1 MRAQDLEQKAVQMS
15 KPLPQ
20 CEDAAMPASIFR
32 YVWQTG
38 ARHQV
43 WLAALAIVL
52 FVLTMGPLELQRR
65 IVNSALESGT
75 AGRVA
80 WLCAAYAGLVLGAG
94 GIKLG
99 FNIFRGWI
107 SENAVRDLRRR
118 VYVHAAACEDCKDPE
133 QEGIGMSIILTEAE
147 PVGGFVGLSISE
159 PLMQVGT
166 LVTVFSYMV
175 VLQPWMAGLS
185 LVLFSVQA
193 FFIPRLQ
200 RSINRRVASR
210 IQVMRELSGAMV
222 DDFAPGPTPVSRK
235 RAFGERID
243 RIFSL
248 NMRIYWFKF
257 TMNFLMNLTHHFG
270 IIGVLLVGGWYV
282 VQQQLEVG
290 TVVAFISGLKQIN
303 DPWGDLVDYFRE
315 MTATQ
320 VKYRLISGI
329 LGGPMPHAAYVA
341 AASAATPV
349 SDGPIG
355 ASLAAARPE

>member
-1 MRAQDLEQKAVQMS
+1 MSAPDLEQPANGLAE
-15 KPLPQ
+15 PPQ
-20 CEDAAMPASIFR
+20 AQDGAAMPANIFK

-38 ARHQV
+38 ARPQI
-43 WLAALAIVL
+43 WLAALAVVL

-65 IVNSALESGT
+65 IVNSALESG
-75 AGRVA
+75 GFGEVV
-80 WLCAAYAGLVLGAG
+80 WLCAAYAALALGTG

-118 VYVHAAACEDCKDPE
+118 VYAHAAACEDCNDPKH
-133 QEGIGMSIILTEAE
+133 EGIGMSIILSEAE
-147 PVGGFVGLSISE
+147 PVGGFVGISISE

-166 LVTVFSYMV
+166 LVTVFAYMA
-175 VLQPWMAGLS
+175 VLQPWMAAFS
-185 LVLFSVQA
+185 IVLFSVQA

-200 RSINRRVASR
+200 RAINRRAAAR
-210 IQVMRELSGAMV
+210 IQVMRELSGGMLG
-222 DDFAPGPTPVSRK
+222 DFAPGPIPVGR
-235 RAFGERID
+235 RHAFGEHVD
-243 RIFSL
+243 RIFGL
-248 NMRIYWFKF
+248 NMQIYWFKF

-282 VQQQLEVG
+282 LHGQLEVG

-315 MTATQ
+315 MTVTQ

-341 AASAATPV
+341 AAAAETPQ
-349 SDGPIG
+349 PG
-355 ASLAAARPE
+355 APAGLSLADARPE